1 MNYGRLIPG
10 GGSLLRR
17 LCTAY
22 PVATVAELPKKKYNL
37 YQRLS
42 ELEKTGGTVSQTLNQ
57 YIMEGKAV
65 GKGEL
70 DKCVQE
76 LRKYRRI
83 HHAFEIM
90 EWMIMR
96 KINFSW
102 DNYAVH
108 LDLMSKVKGLVE
120 AENYFNSLPPPAKN
134 KYTYGSLLNCY
145 CKELMLDKALSH
157 FEKMDELG
165 YVTSLAFTN
174 LMALYMRLGQPGK
187 VPLLVNQMKQ
197 RKIRMTGFTYVVWMN
212 SCAALNDLDGVESV
226 YEEMKREDGE
236 KIDWKTYSNVAA
248 IYVKAGQ
255 FEKAELMLKKMEE
268 IVKPRVREAYHC
280 LLGLYGG
287 TGNVTEVYRVWSLLK
302 TVSPVTNRSYL
313 MMLSTLRRLDDTEG
327 IIKCFKEWESRH
339 VNYDSR
345 LAGVAVYAYLKQNM
359 NEEAASI
366 FEEALRRCK
375 GPFFRIREMF
385 MVSLLEKRQLDGA
398 MSHLE
403 AALSDVTNE
412 KYRPSPQVVRAF
424 LKYYEEETDLDGVDE
439 LSKILRSHSF
449 DESCIK
455 TCITGS
461 ESSPEIEPVLKEDS
475 YVNHENL

>member
-1 MNYGRLIPG
+1 
-10 GGSLLRR
+10 
-17 LCTAY
+17 
-22 PVATVAELPKKKYNL
+22 
-37 YQRLS
+37 
-42 ELEKTGGTVSQTLNQ
+42 
-57 YIMEGKAV
+57 
-65 GKGEL
+65 
-70 DKCVQE
+70 
-76 LRKYRRI
+76 
-83 HHAFEIM
+83 
-90 EWMIMR
+90 MR

-165 YVTSLAFTN
+165 YVTSLAFSN

-287 TGNVTEVYRVWSLLK
+287 TGNVTEVYRVWRSLK

-313 MMLSTLRRLDDTEG
+313 IMLSTLRRLDDTEG

-345 LAGVAVYAYLKQNM
+345 LAGLAVYAYLKQNM

-385 MVSLLEKRQLDGA
+385 MVYLLEKRQLDGA

-403 AALSDVTNE
+403 AALSDVSND
-412 KYRPSPQVVRAF
+412 KYRPWPQVVRAF

-439 LSKILRSHSF
+439 LSKILRSHNF
-449 DESCIK
+449 DEPCIK
-455 TCITGS
+455 TCITAS

>member
-17 LCTAY
+17 LCTAS
-22 PVATVAELPKKKYNL
+22 PVSTVAELPKKKYNL

-108 LDLMSKVKGLVE
+108 LDLVSKVKGLVE
-120 AENYFNSLPPPAKN
+120 AENYFDSLPPHAKN

-165 YVTSLAFTN
+165 YVTSLSFTN
-174 LMALYMRLGQPGK
+174 LMALYMRLGQPEK
-187 VPLLVNQMKQ
+187 VPLLVNHMKQ

-212 SCAALNDLDGVESV
+212 SCAALYDLDGVESV

-248 IYVKAGQ
+248 IYVKAEQ

-287 TGNVTEVYRVWSLLK
+287 TGNVTEVYRVWRLLK

-313 MMLSTLRRLDDTEG
+313 IMLSTLRRLDDTEG
-327 IIKCFKEWESRH
+327 IIKCFKEWKSGH

-345 LAGVAVYAYLKQNM
+345 LAGVAVYAYLRQNM
-359 NEEAASI
+359 DEEAALI

-385 MVSLLEKRQLDGA
+385 MVSLLEKCQLDGA

-403 AALSDVTNE
+403 AALSDVTND

-439 LSKILRSHSF
+439 ISKILRSHNF

-455 TCITGS
+455 TCITAS
-461 ESSPEIEPVLKEDS
+461 ESSPETQLVLKEVS
-475 YVNHENL
+475 HANHEYL

>member
-1 MNYGRLIPG
+1 MNYSRLIPG

-17 LCTAY
+17 LCTAS
-22 PVATVAELPKKKYNL
+22 PVSTVAELPKKKYNL

-65 GKGEL
+65 GKSEL

-96 KINFSW
+96 KISFSW

-108 LDLMSKVKGLVE
+108 LDLVSKVKGLVD
-120 AENYFNSLPPPAKN
+120 AENYFNSLPPSAKN

-174 LMALYMRLGQPGK
+174 MMALYMRLGQPAK
-187 VPLLVNQMKQ
+187 VPLLVNHMKQ
-197 RKIRMTGFTYVVWMN
+197 RKLRMTGFTYVVWMN

-226 YEEMKREDGE
+226 YEEMKREDEE

-248 IYVKAGQ
+248 IYVKAEQ

-268 IVKPRVREAYHC
+268 IVKPRQREAYHC

-287 TGNVTEVYRVWSLLK
+287 TGNVTEVYRVWRSLK
-302 TVSPVTNRSYL
+302 MVSPVINRSYL
-313 MMLSTLRRLDDTEG
+313 VMLSTLKRINDMEG

-345 LAGVAVYAYLKQNM
+345 LAGVAVYAYLSQNM
-359 NEEAASI
+359 VEEAVSI
-366 FEEALRRCK
+366 FEEAIRRCK

-385 MVSLLEKRQLDGA
+385 MMSLLEKRQLDGA

-403 AALSDVTNE
+403 AALSDVTND

-424 LKYYEEETDLDGVDE
+424 LRYYEEETDLDGVDE
-439 LSKILRSHSF
+439 LSMILRSHNF

-455 TCITGS
+455 TCITAS

-475 YVNHENL
+475 YVNQENL